1 MTSHAC
7 TESVRNREVEM
18 YRPESH
24 KVPGR
29 DPNMSGTNDEGE
41 LGYFSNEGGFLV
53 DSSLQGISD
62 GVLSL
67 FSVSLN
73 LSFWK
78 RTGIS

>member
-1 MTSHAC
+1 MDPKDFK
-7 TESVRNREVEM
+7 SVRNREVEM

-24 KVPGR
+24 KVL

-41 LGYFSNEGGFLV
+41 FGYFSNERGFSV

-62 GVLSL
+62 GVLSF
-67 FSVSLN
+67 FSISLN